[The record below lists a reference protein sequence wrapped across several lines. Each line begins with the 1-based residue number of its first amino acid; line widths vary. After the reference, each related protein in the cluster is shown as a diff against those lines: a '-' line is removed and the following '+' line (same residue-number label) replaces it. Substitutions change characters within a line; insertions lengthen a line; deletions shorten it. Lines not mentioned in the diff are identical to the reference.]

1 MKHTNK
7 VFGLVGII
15 AGIVIGQ
22 NVTEYRQEHYTVPVE
37 NVSVT
42 YNMDNW
48 TIIEWDKIDKDVP
61 ELFPANEF
69 LSDAEKQQQCKQ
81 SKECQRLA
89 EAIVFEA
96 RSESRQGMQAVA
108 SVIMN
113 RVESRRFPNTI
124 DGVVTQPYQFSYL
137 FDMHKQTKPTDDDWQ
152 LAYVVAYNI
161 KHNIVERVTESDHYL
176 NPDKLARLPSWAKV
190 YKQTEIIGSHHFYT
204 SER

>member
-22 NVTEYRQEHYTVPVE
+22 NVAEYRQEHYTVPVD

-61 ELFPANEF
+61 ELFE
-69 LSDAEKQQQCKQ
+69 LTDKEKQQQCRH

-96 RSESRQGMQAVA
+96 RSESRQGMRAVA

-124 DGVVTQPYQFSYL
+124 NGVVTQPYQFSYVGFEHL
-137 FDMHKQTKPTDDDWQ
+137 QQQPSEQDWNT
-152 LAYVVAYNI
+152 AYIVAYNI

-176 NPDKLARLPSWAKV
+176 NPDKLVRLPRWATV
-190 YKQTEIIGSHHFYT
+190 YKETETIGSHVFY
-204 SER
+204 SSGR